1 MSLYESKQMVK
12 KGKILLTVESQLI
25 KTDKI
30 LDLENHHLAVMM
42 KIDSGKNYHEC

>member
-1 MSLYESKQMVK
+1 MVK
-12 KGKILLTVESQLI
+12 KEKILLTVESQLI

-42 KIDSGKNYHEC
+42 IIDSGKNYHEC

>member
-1 MSLYESKQMVK
+1 MVK